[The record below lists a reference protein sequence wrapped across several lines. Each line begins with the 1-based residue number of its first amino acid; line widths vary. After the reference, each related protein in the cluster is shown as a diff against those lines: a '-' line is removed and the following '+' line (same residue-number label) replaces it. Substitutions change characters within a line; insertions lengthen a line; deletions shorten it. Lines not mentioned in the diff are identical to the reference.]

1 MAMPELPF
9 DIPESLSSYMSQY
22 HSDPEKAIH
31 GLEHHLKKRGMDA
44 VGYLLLS
51 WMHMGNGK
59 TDKALEHAF
68 KARAYAPGSPF
79 LKYIHYFLSHPGGF
93 DAWRPPGFLA
103 DESAKETE
111 QGGSSYLLDLDRL
124 IEELSRVENKKIS
137 LPKDQSPEEADAEL
151 QKTAARAESTT
162 KVADIAS
169 ETLARIYEKQKRYQQ
184 AIETF
189 QILAQTRQHKAEE
202 YASEIA
208 RLQELMAKES

>member
-22 HSDPEKAIH
+22 QSDPEKAIY
-31 GLEHHLKKRGMDA
+31 GLELHLKKRGMDA

-51 WMHMGNGK
+51 WMHLRHGK
-59 TDKALEHAF
+59 TEKALEHAF

-79 LKYIHYFLSHPGGF
+79 LKHVHYFFSHPEGF
-93 DAWRPPGFLA
+93 DAWRPPGFSS
-103 DESAKETE
+103 EEPAKEAEHTDA
-111 QGGSSYLLDLDRL
+111 SYQLDLDRL

-137 LPKDQSPEEADAEL
+137 LPKDENPDQAEAEL
-151 QKTAARAESTT
+151 KKTAIKVQESA
-162 KVADIAS
+162 KAGDIAS

-189 QILAQTRQHKAEE
+189 QVLAQARQHKAEY
-202 YASEIA
+202 YALEIE
-208 RLQELMAKES
+208 RLEQLMAKEP